1 MEERKALF
9 MIYSGGNI
17 FSIQKD
23 NRLIRQQK
31 TSLKLEN
38 KRKRVATAR
47 NRMNKSLTLGSVRY
61 LRLKKHFLLLSGHS
75 LKFSS

>member
-38 KRKRVATAR
+38 KKKRVATAR

-61 LRLKKHFLLLSGHS
+61 LRLKKHFLPLSGHS